1 MRTIRQILLT
11 GALAGS
17 LLACGAEKE
26 PEVLPPALR
35 AITAEDA
42 LATANRNLRQ
52 TLLGAARAGQQLQG
66 SELLARITPGAV
78 PCVPDMPCEEPE
90 ELSLEEQ
97 ATETAD
103 RMAEHVFHLD
113 NVEAAEATKIVLRLT
128 PEKVCSEQTDD
139 NGNTVRDP
147 ACVRSLSEAPIRLEL
162 TSRSEGD
169 VDARLTVGQY
179 APGSLSLHDDHLGAE
194 LDLGAALGAAR
205 QIAALTGDEIDFDGS
220 LRGRIQVALRR
231 NGEADYSASVSVL
244 SELGGE
250 IGYENE
256 TATFSVAPS
265 NPLLLVRMDGVTPQV
280 IMEHD
285 VGAISAELPLA
296 LMFGDDSTCASDPNG
311 EPCPETPSLEGLASL
326 RFPGSSGRLTLDQA
340 DQVRGNIQMDGPMT
354 LSAKGVTMYNLDL
367 NPDARRAMDYV
378 FSSNADTMELAVKP
392 GLDARLALNLSPV
405 AEELEVPAGLR
416 NQNIRVTLDGAAEP
430 RIRFEN
436 GSDAPVGNDPQPTNN
451 KILEVL
457 AGRLELRDNQ
467 SSVVVQANACLLSD
481 DAHEPTENDGMF
493 SGLVAGACN

>member
-169 VDARLTVGQY
+169 VDARLTV
-179 APGSLSLHDDHLGAE
+179 
-194 LDLGAALGAAR
+194 
-205 QIAALTGDEIDFDGS
+205 
-220 LRGRIQVALRR
+220 
-231 NGEADYSASVSVL
+231 
-244 SELGGE
+244 
-250 IGYENE
+250 
-256 TATFSVAPS
+256 
-265 NPLLLVRMDGVTPQV
+265 
-280 IMEHD
+280 
-285 VGAISAELPLA
+285 
-296 LMFGDDSTCASDPNG
+296 
-311 EPCPETPSLEGLASL
+311 
-326 RFPGSSGRLTLDQA
+326 
-340 DQVRGNIQMDGPMT
+340 
-354 LSAKGVTMYNLDL
+354 
-367 NPDARRAMDYV
+367 
-378 FSSNADTMELAVKP
+378 
-392 GLDARLALNLSPV
+392 
-405 AEELEVPAGLR
+405 
-416 NQNIRVTLDGAAEP
+416 
-430 RIRFEN
+430 
-436 GSDAPVGNDPQPTNN
+436 
-451 KILEVL
+451 
-457 AGRLELRDNQ
+457 
-467 SSVVVQANACLLSD
+467 
-481 DAHEPTENDGMF
+481 
-493 SGLVAGACN
+493 